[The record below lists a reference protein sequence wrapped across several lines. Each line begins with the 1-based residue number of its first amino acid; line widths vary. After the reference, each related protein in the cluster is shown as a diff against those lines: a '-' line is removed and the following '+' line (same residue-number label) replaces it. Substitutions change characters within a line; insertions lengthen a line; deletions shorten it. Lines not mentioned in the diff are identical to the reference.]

1 VVFVISDFLA
11 PDFTLSFR
19 TAAKRHDVVGM
30 RLVDPRERELPAL
43 GLCLV
48 EHLETG
54 ERVWVDLSRRAVR
67 TAYERAAAERAERV
81 RRLFT
86 AGGSDL
92 IEIPVEDDGAYV
104 GPLIQFFRRR
114 AARARQGR

>member
-1 VVFVISDFLA
+1 
-11 PDFTLSFR
+11 
-19 TAAKRHDVVGM
+19 
-30 RLVDPRERELPAL
+30 
-43 GLCLV
+43 
-48 EHLETG
+48 
-54 ERVWVDLSRRAVR
+54 VWVDLSRRAVR

-92 IEIPVEDDGAYV
+92 IEISVEDDGAYV